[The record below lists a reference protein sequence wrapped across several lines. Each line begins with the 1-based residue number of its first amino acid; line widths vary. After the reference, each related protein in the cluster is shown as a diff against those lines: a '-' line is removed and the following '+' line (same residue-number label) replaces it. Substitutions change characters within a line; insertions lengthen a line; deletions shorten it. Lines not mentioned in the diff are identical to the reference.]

1 MKMEEIFMINT
12 INYFN
17 YNREVVLNRKKVIIL
32 FDAPWTFSGQGIMTA
47 FENWSKEYNL
57 YDFKKVDI
65 VKSKALAKKFKIVST
80 PTYVVVDGGK
90 ELKRFLGVQNDE
102 TFKYFMTK

>member
-1 MKMEEIFMINT
+1 MINT

-17 YNREVVLNRKKVIIL
+17 YNREVVSNRKKVIIL
-32 FDAPWTFSGQGIMTA
+32 FDAPWSFTGQGTMQS
-47 FENWSKEYNL
+47 FEKWSKKYNL

-65 VKSKALAKKFKIVST
+65 VKSKKIAKKFKIVAT

-102 TFKYFMTK
+102 TFKYFITK